1 MIETAQSISLF
12 AAFVSVAGIA
22 VIFLLISLGKIKV

>member
-12 AAFVSVAGIA
+12 AAFVSVTGIG